1 MSMIYFLGGHAM
13 KICVLDGFTTNPGD
27 LSWDWLMHLGDCTVY
42 DRTPPELVAERT
54 KDCEIVITNKT
65 PLRRELLETL
75 PKLEYVGLL
84 STGYNIVD
92 WEYCKEKG
100 FPVCNIPSYSTSAVA
115 QLVFA
120 LILEHTNAV
129 SLHSNSVH
137 SGEWSACKDFCY
149 WKTPLAE
156 LSGKTLGIIGFGKI
170 GKAVAKIASAFG
182 MNVVANTNHPAPF
195 ESVEFCEKD
204 ELLAKSDFV
213 SIHCPLTPLTEGMVN
228 AEFLAKMKKSAILIN
243 TSRGQVVD
251 EKALADALNTG
262 VIAGAGLDVL
272 STEPPKTECPL
283 LGVKNCYITP
293 HIAWAGFETRERLMK
308 ICRKNVEAF
317 LDGKPQNIVY

>member
-1 MSMIYFLGGHAM
+1 M

-27 LSWDWLMHLGDCTVY
+27 LSWDWLMRLGDCTVY
-42 DRTPPELVAERT
+42 DRTPLELVAERT

-65 PLRRELLETL
+65 PLRRDLLKTL
-75 PKLEYVGLL
+75 PKLRYVGLL

-92 WEYCKEKG
+92 WDYCRENG
-100 FPVCNIPSYSTSAVA
+100 IPVCNIPSYSTSAVA

-129 SLHSNSVH
+129 SLHSDSVH
-137 SGEWSACKDFCY
+137 AGEWSACADFCY

-170 GKAVAKIASAFG
+170 GKAVAKIAQAFG
-182 MNVVANTNHPAPF
+182 MNVIAATNHPAPF
-195 ESVEFCEKD
+195 ENVVFCDKD

-228 AEFLAKMKKSAILIN
+228 AEFLAKMKNSAILIN
-243 TSRGQVVD
+243 TSRGQVVN
-251 EKALADALNTG
+251 EKDLADALNTG
-262 VIAGAGLDVL
+262 IIAGAGLDVL
-272 STEPPKTECPL
+272 STEPPKTDCPL
-283 LGVKNCYITP
+283 LGIKNCYITP

-308 ICRKNVEAF
+308 ICRENVEAF
-317 LDGKPQNIVY
+317 FNGKPQNIVY